1 MEVNMN
7 IIYGFDDELMINFI
21 NYLKDNK
28 NLALTTVFKNFAIK
42 VNKSWGTIRNLY
54 YTITKKAS
62 VDKDFKNKYLT
73 GVDFCVNKVDK
84 FTSTEEKELVKS
96 IVLERL
102 KTRSTRKAVYNLS
115 GGDDK
120 VALRYQNKFRS
131 AIKNNPTLVSD
142 TIKELDLTEKTP
154 FFQLQK
160 SSDVTLANIDK
171 VKVEINRLVERI
183 SYDVKRENIL
193 LKNENLKLKEEVEKL
208 KLIIDGLKNG
218 KAVNFFSIDGQN
230 SKLN

>member
-1 MEVNMN
+1 MN

-28 NLALTTVFKNFAIK
+28 NLALTTVFKNYALK

-54 YTITKKAS
+54 YSITKKATL
-62 VDKDFKNKYLT
+62 DEDFKNKYLT
-73 GVDFCVNKVDK
+73 GVDFSVNKVDK
-84 FTSTEEKELVKS
+84 FTFTEEKELIKS

-131 AIKNNPTLVSD
+131 AIKNNPALIEDVS
-142 TIKELDLTEKTP
+142 KELSLSGNTS
-154 FFQLQK
+154 FLQLKK
-160 SSDVTLANIDK
+160 SNDVTAYNIDK

-183 SYDVKRENIL
+183 SYDVKKENVL
-193 LKNENLKLKEEVEKL
+193 LKNENLQLKEEVEKL

-218 KAVNFFSIDGQN
+218 KTVNFFAIDEHN